1 MKEISTKLIGVGMA
15 LLTAALL
22 GGVSFVKDIESRLAV
37 IEDDLNETVKIVGS
51 LHPPQKN
58 TIFKKTRRGKNNKR
72 KKKQ

>member
-1 MKEISTKLIGVGMA
+1 MKEISTKLIMA

-22 GGVSFVKDIESRLAV
+22 GGFSFVKDIESRLAV
-37 IEDDLNETVKIVGS
+37 IEDDLDETVKIVGS

-58 TIFKKTRRGKNNKR
+58 TIFEKTRRGKNKR

>member
-1 MKEISTKLIGVGMA
+1 MKEISTKLIMA

-22 GGVSFVKDIESRLAV
+22 GGFSFVKDIESRLAV
-37 IEDDLNETVKIVGS
+37 IEDDLDETVKIVGS

-58 TIFKKTRRGKNNKR
+58 TIIKKTRRGKNNKR